1 MTDRDPHLHGG
12 SLVRTGAAPQA
23 ARRAAV
29 LVHGR
34 DQDAAVMRDVIARL
48 GLPDVA
54 YLLPVAAG
62 RSWYDG
68 RYFDPRIT
76 LEPQLSRALAAVEQA
91 LAAAAADGIP
101 SERVVLG
108 GFSQGAC
115 LVAELIAQRPRPLAG
130 LAILTGALI
139 GGPGELAGPKGL
151 DGLAVYAS
159 CAVDDAWIPIA
170 DARACA
176 DAFAAAGA
184 EVVFEPLDDPEHH
197 VSDRAVDGLRS
208 LLTRS

>member
-1 MTDRDPHLHGG
+1 MRSEPNVADS
-12 SLVRTGAAPQA
+12 SLVRAGAPSAG

-34 DQDAAVMRDVIARL
+34 DQDETLMLDVIARL
-48 GLPDVA
+48 DLPDVA
-54 YLLPVAAG
+54 YLLPVAPG

-76 LEPQLSRALAAVEQA
+76 LEPQLSRALATVEQA
-91 LAAAAADGIP
+91 LAAAVAAGIP
-101 SERVVLG
+101 TERVVLG

-151 DGLAVYAS
+151 DELAVYAS
-159 CAVDDAWIPIA
+159 CAVDDAWIPLE

-176 DAFAAAGA
+176 DAFAAGGA
-184 EVVFEPLDDPEHH
+184 EVVFEPLDDIEHH
-197 VSDRAVDGLRS
+197 VSDRAVAGLRS